1 MTFESLH
8 ASALIVHEN
17 RVAVNRATF
26 LVGIRESASLTITG
40 KARNA
45 NQDTQLPHAV
55 RFLTVRTSIK
65 KKLSRIVVNDL
76 LLKTKNNI
84 YLSTNKAFPRIF

>member
-17 RVAVNRATF
+17 RVAVNRTTF
-26 LVGIRESASLTITG
+26 LVGKRESASLTITG

-45 NQDTQLPHAV
+45 IANRDTQVPHAV
-55 RFLTVRTSIK
+55 SFLTVRTSIK
-65 KKLSRIVVNDL
+65 KNLVGL
-76 LLKTKNNI
+76 L
-84 YLSTNKAFPRIF
+84 